1 MADNRQLGSI
11 GGPPYGDE
19 TRTVSV
25 RLKDSGK
32 IVDIR
37 NVPKAISDSEIEKK
51 YSARVLGPVSDAVE
65 SAVSGFPFAISQLI
79 SLPGK
84 LNAGLGYGLGLRS
97 KEESQKIAKDAQSF
111 DELVTNSLGGNYAPR
126 TTVGKYLKS
135 GTAAAVPL
143 PGTTNKA
150 LQAGL
155 GFTSGVLGQGASD
168 AGLGTPGVV
177 AASLAPYLAAGV
189 VSLARPRS
197 SVDRMKNSL
206 SSMTPEDRQTMSSRL
221 DIAKEN
227 NLPVMPWQMAPEG
240 SELRQLGKAVA
251 GQEQAYAMRRMT
263 ADQAKNITGTAD
275 LIPELRK
282 SPASSRISGPLYQE
296 SAKVPLSSSVA
307 ENIRNSILAIKKEKN
322 LAPNSPQSKVIE
334 KIADQFG
341 ESTQISG
348 SQMMEQLAQE
358 ASKYKPGSPEHS
370 AIRKQVADIFS
381 GKAEAKNQFNPSV
394 TNYGELQNIYQN
406 MKLPDGLVGLD
417 VDKAT
422 KAWIR
427 GAIAKVADAD
437 NPLFK
442 QARDVFGNV
451 KSVESAV
458 LDSMP
463 ARHGVNASAVTETL
477 PEIMYAGATTPLWAA
492 VPIVRNIGKKA
503 LINDYQKYL
512 MASDPAA
519 LSKLANRTPIGSAAE
534 LMRLGILSP
543 VKQGEVDIS
552 KLTE

>member
-1 MADNRQLGSI
+1 MADSNQVSPI

-51 YSARVLGPVSDAVE
+51 YSARVLGPVADAVE

-79 SLPGK
+79 SLPVK
-84 LNAGLGYGLGLRS
+84 LNAGLGDALGFRS
-97 KEESQKIAKDAQSF
+97 KEESQKIAKDAQAF
-111 DELVTNSLGGNYAPR
+111 DELITSKLGGNYAPR
-126 TTVGKYLKS
+126 TAIGKYLKS
-135 GTAAAVPL
+135 GVSAAVPL
-143 PGTTNKA
+143 PGTTNNA
-150 LQAGL
+150 LQAGI

-177 AASLAPYLAAGV
+177 AASLAPYLAAGA

-197 SVDRMKNSL
+197 SVDRMKNAL
-206 SSMTPEDRQTMSSRL
+206 SSMTPEDRQTMMTRL
-221 DIAKEN
+221 NIAKEN
-227 NLPVMPWQMAPEG
+227 NLPVMPWQVAPEG
-240 SELRQLGKAVA
+240 SELKQLGKAVA
-251 GQEQAYAMRRMT
+251 GQEQAYKMRQMM
-263 ADQAKNITGTAD
+263 AGQAKDITGTAD
-275 LIPELRK
+275 LLPELRK
-282 SPASSRISGPLYQE
+282 ANASSRISSPIYQE

-307 ENIRNSILAIKKEKN
+307 QNIRNAILDIKKEKN

-334 KIADQFG
+334 KIADQIG
-341 ESTQISG
+341 ESVPVSG
-348 SQMMEQLAQE
+348 SQMMDRLAQE
-358 ASKYKPGSPEHS
+358 ASKYKPGSPEHT
-370 AIRKQVADIFS
+370 AIRKQVSDIFS
-381 GKAEAKNQFNPSV
+381 GKAEVQNQFTPSL

-406 MKLPDGLVGLD
+406 MKLPDGLGGLD

-422 KAWIR
+422 KGWIR
-427 GAIAKVADAD
+427 SAIAKVADAD
-437 NPLFK
+437 NPMFRE
-442 QARDVFGNV
+442 ARDVFGKV

-463 ARHGVNASAVTETL
+463 SRHGMNASAVTETL

-492 VPIVRNIGKKA
+492 VPIVRNIGKRA

-512 MASDPAA
+512 LASDPSA
-519 LSKLANRTPIGSAAE
+519 LSKLASRTPIGSAAE

-552 KLTE
+552 NLAN